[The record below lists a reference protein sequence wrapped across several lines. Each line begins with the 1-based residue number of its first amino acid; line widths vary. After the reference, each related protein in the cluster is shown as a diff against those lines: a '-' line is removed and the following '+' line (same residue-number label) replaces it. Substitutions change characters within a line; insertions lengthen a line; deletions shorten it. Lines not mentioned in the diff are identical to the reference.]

1 MVGRSRRMMEAENE
15 NEHHLLLSF
24 SWSTSH
30 LQPHSPLCSN
40 TSLELDALLVS
51 VCVRAARLRK
61 EAAWYYSI
69 EAPHFARGTV
79 MASAAA
85 APSTS
90 TSTSS
95 VSAYPPKPLTLSS
108 SGGPAASL
116 DSNPPS
122 PVAHSFH
129 SATSTSSAS
138 ATGVPA
144 HGTSAT
150 PSGPSAT
157 ASGSRRQG
165 ERSFLN
171 KPDSLAS
178 SQSSASYDVDEDDDD
193 DDQTSTA
200 LSANR
205 AGRSAKEKHALF
217 FSTSRQREHS
227 GRSTPLA
234 RPSIEET
241 QPLRPGSSLA
251 SRQLGSAPPF
261 HSSTSKR
268 ERTMS
273 GGPDPSMSR
282 STVKSL
288 SGSSHAGEDD
298 DHDEGIDEVE
308 LTPASPGRLS
318 RTNSATAELQGAL
331 GFGGGASTPYAAL
344 PARTLQERRR
354 AYWRS
359 AALNLLLIASWYL
372 FSTLISLYNKWM
384 FDKKH
389 YNFAYPLFVTSFHM
403 VVQAILSSLALCI
416 FQRQLVVRRP
426 NGRRERP
433 SFSDWGTKVVP
444 CGIATALDVGLS
456 NLSLKTITLTFYT
469 MCKSSN
475 LAFVLFFAFLFR
487 LEKVRLSL
495 IGIIALIT
503 IGVIMMV
510 AAETQFV
517 LVGAIEVLTASA
529 MGGLRWALAQMLLE
543 GRGKNSGMGMA
554 GNPIAT
560 IFWLAPIMAVS
571 MAVASM
577 IVEDWRVVL
586 TSRHFR
592 GLAVSLKTL
601 GLVTAPGV
609 LAFCMHLSEFAL
621 IQRTS
626 VVTLSVAGIFKEVS
640 TIILAS
646 TIFGDELTP
655 INVTGLCITILG
667 IALYN
672 WLKYRLNINA
682 PTPAVEGVE
691 GGGVGAYGGTG
702 LASRGGYT
710 QVFDRD
716 VDGAD
721 EREPALGQSGT
732 KSSATSRPAGGRAAE
747 PEVISPEEAER
758 RRKREEEADMDGWS
772 TAGVVHTGNGYY
784 E

>member
-1 MVGRSRRMMEAENE
+1 MAATAGP
-15 NEHHLLLSF
+15 LS
-24 SWSTSH
+24 
-30 LQPHSPLCSN
+30 
-40 TSLELDALLVS
+40 
-51 VCVRAARLRK
+51 
-61 EAAWYYSI
+61 
-69 EAPHFARGTV
+69 APPPPPSS
-79 MASAAA
+79 SAAA
-85 APSTS
+85 
-90 TSTSS
+90 SS
-95 VSAYPPKPLTLSS
+95 ASPAGYPPPPSARRQTSAASSSSSSHVSSSGTPLPEHRAPGADPTPDSPVALSFRSSSRGSGVSLSS
-108 SGGPAASL
+108 SSAKAAHESQSHLAAGSSSL
-116 DSNPPS
+116 NRQQ
-122 PVAHSFH
+122 
-129 SATSTSSAS
+129 ATATATATATAGAPLSLTSSISSSS
-138 ATGVPA
+138 A
-144 HGTSAT
+144 
-150 PSGPSAT
+150 
-157 ASGSRRQG
+157 
-165 ERSFLN
+165 
-171 KPDSLAS
+171 
-178 SQSSASYDVDEDDDD
+178 ASYDAEGEEDDENDNE
-193 DDQTSTA
+193 SNAGA

-205 AGRSAKEKHALF
+205 AGRSGKPKHALF
-217 FSTSRQREHS
+217 FSTSRTRELSSSSGTGAAGRRDAYAS

-234 RPSIEET
+234 HTRDDRPYLARQSIEET
-241 QPLRPGSSLA
+241 QPLRPGSSTPGA
-251 SRQLGSAPPF
+251 SSQLGSASGSAAPPF
-261 HSSTSKR
+261 FVASSSRNNTSK
-268 ERTMS
+268 MH
-273 GGPDPSMSR
+273 R

-288 SGSSHAGEDD
+288 SGSSHAGDNDD
-298 DHDEGIDEVE
+298 DDNDAIVDEVE

-318 RTNSATAELQGAL
+318 RSNSATAELQTAF
-331 GFGGGASTPYAAL
+331 GFGGGSGSAPYGHL
-344 PARTLQERRR
+344 PARTVQERRR

-389 YNFAYPLFVTSFHM
+389 YNFAYPLFVTCFHM
-403 VVQAILSSLALCI
+403 IVQAVLSALALCI
-416 FQRQLVVRRP
+416 FERQLVVRRP

-433 SFSDWGTKVVP
+433 SFSDWSTKVVP
-444 CGIATALDVGLS
+444 CGVATAMDIGLS

-487 LEKVRLSL
+487 LEKIRLSL

-517 LVGAIEVLTASA
+517 LVGAVEVLTASA

-543 GRGKNSGMGMA
+543 GRGRNSGMGMA
-554 GNPIAT
+554 RNPIAT
-560 IFWLAPIMAVS
+560 IFWLAPVMAVS

-577 IVEDWRVVL
+577 VVEDWRVVL
-586 TSRHFR
+586 ASRHFKT
-592 GLAVSLKTL
+592 LAISLRTL

-672 WLKYRLNINA
+672 WLKYRLNVNA
-682 PTPAVEGVE
+682 AAGAAGSGGAGGAVE
-691 GGGVGAYGGTG
+691 GGGSYGGTG
-702 LASRGGYT
+702 SANVRDRGEYT
-710 QVFDRD
+710 QIFNREEEEEDDDD
-716 VDGAD
+716 VDGRGGPSRKKAQRQPPQP
-721 EREPALGQSGT
+721 ERE
-732 KSSATSRPAGGRAAE
+732 
-747 PEVISPEEAER
+747 EVISPEEAER

-772 TAGVVHTGNGYY
+772 TAGVQQTGNGWY